1 MKRWGI
7 FFLVFVGA
15 MYLLSNS
22 SVFAQRGGGV
32 GGGGGRT
39 FGVPGP
45 SGGRESGF
53 GTSRTPSSGQR
64 IYGKSGI
71 PGEEPGHGG
80 REMSYPRQETS
91 NVESK
96 GSLSETATRKTTSDL
111 LTQNTKLSSKLQT
124 LLPAGAN
131 LQDAAEGF
139 DHLGRFVAAVHVS
152 HNLDIP
158 FDQLKAKMMNGD
170 SLGQAIYELRPNVN
184 AKQEAI
190 KANQQALED
199 MEKSVASNKPAT
211 AGKSS
216 ATAGK

>member
-32 GGGGGRT
+32 GGGGGGG
-39 FGVPGP
+39 FGVSGP
-45 SGGRESGF
+45 AGGRESGF

-124 LLPAGAN
+124 LLP
-131 LQDAAEGF
+131 
-139 DHLGRFVAAVHVS
+139 
-152 HNLDIP
+152 
-158 FDQLKAKMMNGD
+158 
-170 SLGQAIYELRPNVN
+170 
-184 AKQEAI
+184 
-190 KANQQALED
+190 
-199 MEKSVASNKPAT
+199 
-211 AGKSS
+211 
-216 ATAGK
+216 